1 MEKIPYGQS
10 VRMGDDIKWCLTPT
24 ACLNGSLLDRV
35 SQQDALIRFTEGME
49 DRYALVYRVCAYE
62 LVYKP

>member
-1 MEKIPYGQS
+1 
-10 VRMGDDIKWCLTPT
+10 MGDDIKWCLTPT